1 MKRILYA
8 SILALTLFL
17 VFTLSSALA
26 QDRSIK
32 ADGGLGAAFTLGELK
47 SYGISASF
55 EPKFFFNKQIS
66 AGLRMEGDV
75 LFGGSLS
82 ADAGNIS
89 VSTSSRAAFLVK
101 GEYYFSENRN
111 RLFVGLM
118 LGRYTQANSGVEVNG
133 NSIPDTSLS
142 AVKSFGFAPEVGVT
156 LNNFRLSAIYHVVTG
171 GDVVSISTGNGV
183 EVNRSYLVIQ
193 LGFKIFQVNL

>member
-8 SILALTLFL
+8 SIV
-17 VFTLSSALA
+17 VFTLSSVHA
-26 QDRSIK
+26 QDRFFK
-32 ADGGLGAAFTLGELK
+32 ADGGLGAAITLGELK

-55 EPKFFFNKQIS
+55 EPKFFFNKRIS

-82 ADAGNIS
+82 SDAGNVS

-101 GEYYFSENRN
+101 GEYYFSENQN

-118 LGRYTQANSGVEVNG
+118 VGRYTQANSGVEVNG
-133 NSIPDTSLS
+133 NSIPDSSLS
-142 AVKSFGFAPEVGVT
+142 AVRSFGFAPEVGVT

-171 GDVVSISTGNGV
+171 EDIVSVSTGNGV
-183 EVNRSYLVIQ
+183 KVNRSYLVLQ

>member
-1 MKRILYA
+1 MKRILFT
-8 SILALTLFL
+8 SIV
-17 VFTLSSALA
+17 VFTLSSVHA
-26 QDRSIK
+26 QDRFIK
-32 ADGGLGAAFTLGELK
+32 ADGGLGAALTLGELK
-47 SYGISASF
+47 SYGISVSF
-55 EPKFFFNKQIS
+55 EPKFFFNKRIS

-82 ADAGNIS
+82 SDAGNVS

-101 GEYYFSENRN
+101 GEYYFSENQN

-118 LGRYTQANSGVEVNG
+118 VGRYTQANSGVEVNG
-133 NSIPDTSLS
+133 NSIPDSSLS
-142 AVKSFGFAPEVGVT
+142 AVRSFGFAPEVGVT

-171 GDVVSISTGNGV
+171 EDIVSVSTGNGV
-183 EVNRSYLVIQ
+183 KVNRSYLVLQ

>member
-8 SILALTLFL
+8 SIL
-17 VFTLSSALA
+17 VFTLSSVHA
-26 QDRSIK
+26 QDRFIK
-32 ADGGLGAAFTLGELK
+32 ADGGLGTAITLGELK

-55 EPKFFFNKQIS
+55 EPKFFFNKRIS

-82 ADAGNIS
+82 GDAGTVS

-101 GEYYFSENRN
+101 GEYYFSENQN

-118 LGRYTQANSGVEVNG
+118 VGRYTQANSGVEVNG
-133 NSIPDTSLS
+133 NSIPDSSLS
-142 AVKSFGFAPEVGVT
+142 AVRSFGFAPEFGVT

-171 GDVVSISTGNGV
+171 EDQVSVSTGNGV
-183 EVNRSYLVIQ
+183 KVNRSYLVLQ